1 MAEGTGGEHP
11 VLDGDRGDVPP
22 SLRRAA
28 PADLDALVALED
40 RAFEGDR
47 LSRRSFKRF
56 LERSRTSDLLVLD
69 QDGVLLGYALVVY
82 RSGTALARLYSIAVD
97 PACKGRGFG
106 ARLLGEAECA
116 AFARDCAV
124 MRLES
129 RPDNTAAIALYK
141 THGYRQFD
149 VVPDYY
155 EDHAA
160 ALRFHKWLVTEPP
173 HPDLRER
180 RRAPPYYPQT
190 TEFTCGPAA
199 MMMGMAAF
207 DPALVLDRRLELRL
221 WREATT
227 IFMTAGLG
235 GCDPV
240 GMAAALA
247 RHGFEAEVFVNSAE
261 VLFLDSVRDP
271 EKRAVMTVAQE
282 DFRDQAK
289 ALGVA
294 VNNRALSRAE
304 LRYQLDAGAVVLVL
318 LSQYR
323 MLRARAPHWV
333 TAFAHAG
340 QRIFIHDPW
349 LEPDDHETPMAAAAL
364 PIPEDEFDRMACY
377 GKSRLRAAVVMRGS
391 VRK

>member
-11 VLDGDRGDVPP
+11 ALEPDRGDAPP
-22 SLRRAA
+22 SLRRAE

-40 RAFEGDR
+40 RAFNGDR

-56 LERSRTSDLLVLD
+56 LERSRTSDLLVLEEE
-69 QDGVLLGYALVVY
+69 GVLLGYVLVVY

-97 PACKGRGFG
+97 PSSKGRGFG
-106 ARLLGEAECA
+106 ARLLSEAESA

-129 RPDNTAAIALYK
+129 RPDNTPAIELYK
-141 THGYRQFD
+141 SRGYRQFD

-173 HPDLRER
+173 RPNLRTR
-180 RRAPPYYPQT
+180 RRVPPYYPQS

-207 DPALVLDRRLELRL
+207 DPGLALDRRLELRL

-247 RHGFEAEVFVNSAE
+247 RHGFAVEAYVNSAE
-261 VLFLDSVRDP
+261 PLFLDSVRDP

-294 VNNRALSRAE
+294 IHNRPLSRAE

-333 TAFAHAG
+333 TAFAHEG

-377 GKSRLRAAVVMRGS
+377 GKSRLRAAVVIKGTL
-391 VRK
+391 RK

>member
-1 MAEGTGGEHP
+1 MADGIGGEHP
-11 VLDGDRGDVPP
+11 ALETADVPP
-22 SLRRAA
+22 SLRHAR
-28 PADLDALVALED
+28 PTDLDALVALED
-40 RAFEGDR
+40 RAFDGDR

-56 LERSRTSDLLVLD
+56 LDRKRTSDLLILE

-97 PACKGRGFG
+97 PACKGRGLG

-116 AFARDCAV
+116 AFGRDCAV

-129 RPDNTAAIALYK
+129 RPDNTAAIGLYRGR
-141 THGYRQFD
+141 GYRQFD
-149 VVPDYY
+149 VLEDYY
-155 EDHAA
+155 EDHAS
-160 ALRFHKWLVTEPP
+160 ALRFQKWLVTEPP
-173 HPDLRER
+173 GPGAATGRSV
-180 RRAPPYYPQT
+180 PYYPQT
-190 TEFTCGPAA
+190 TEFTCGAAA

-207 DPALVLDRRLELRL
+207 DPALALDRRLELRL

-227 IFMTAGLG
+227 IYMTSGLG
-235 GCDPV
+235 GCDPM
-240 GMAAALA
+240 GMAVALA
-247 RHGFEAEVFVNSAE
+247 RHGYAAEVFVNSSE

-294 VNNRALSRAE
+294 VYNRALSRGE
-304 LRYQLDAGAVVLVL
+304 LRDLLDHGAVVLVL

-323 MLRARAPHWV
+323 MLRSRAPHWV

-377 GKSRLRAAVVMRGS
+377 GKSRLRAAVVIKGQS
-391 VRK
+391 LK